1 MITRSKPNP
10 SAFDVGGFLFTEL
23 SYICA
28 MKTLIIV
35 GAGTAGLMAAYEAAS
50 QAKRAQKSLRVILLE
65 KKRKVGLKLTITGK
79 KRCNVTN
86 TAELKDFIE
95 NFGKNGKFLRQAF
108 GKYFNKD
115 VIEFFE
121 SRGLETQSER
131 QGRVFPKNGKATDVV
146 DTLLQA
152 CLKAGV
158 DLRTSSPV
166 EKIITHDRLVKA
178 VVVDGHEISADYLLV
193 TVGGASYTGTGSS
206 GDGFKWAKELGIKV
220 VDLRPGLVPLVVSD
234 PDIKMLRGLDVKNIG
249 LRILLKG
256 KKKIEDFGEI
266 GFNTTGMGGAL
277 ILRHSGWVVDQ
288 LGYGKE
294 VAIELDLK
302 PSLSV
307 EKLDNKLLTLQ
318 NERGKEAVETGLRAL
333 LPQVWIDYLLKR
345 LVIDPQKKMLE
356 LSKAEKTLLKATL
369 KSLRFEISGHRSLN
383 EGIVTQG
390 GVHLSQ
396 VNPITFACKSIE
408 NLYFAGEVLDL
419 HAETGGYNIQAA
431 FTGGSLAAR
440 DVVARV

>member
-1 MITRSKPNP
+1 MWE
-10 SAFDVGGFLFTEL
+10 DFLL
-23 SYICA
+23 VCISYICL

-35 GAGTAGLMAAYEAAS
+35 GAGTAGLMAAFEAAS

-86 TAELKDFIE
+86 TAELKDFIG
-95 NFGKNGKFLRQAF
+95 NFGKNGKFLRQAL
-108 GKYFNKD
+108 GKYFNND

-152 CLKAGV
+152 CLKSGV
-158 DLRTSSPV
+158 DLRISSPV
-166 EKIITHDRLVKA
+166 EKIIAENEKIKA
-178 VVVDGHEISADYLLV
+178 VIVDGREIATDYLLV

-234 PDIKMLRGLDVKNIG
+234 PNIKMLRGLDVKNIG

-288 LGYGKE
+288 LAYGKE

-302 PSLSV
+302 PSLSL
-307 EKLDNKLLTLQ
+307 EKLDNKLLALQ
-318 NERGKEAVETGLRAL
+318 NERAKESVENALRGI

-345 LVIDPQKKMLE
+345 LNIDGQKKMIE
-356 LSKAEKTLLKATL
+356 LGKSEKILVRNTL
-369 KSLRFEISGHRSLN
+369 KNLHFEISGHRSLN

-396 VNPITFACKSIE
+396 VDPITFACKSIP

-431 FTGGSLAAR
+431 FTGGTLAAR
-440 DVVARV
+440 DVVSKV

>member
-1 MITRSKPNP
+1 
-10 SAFDVGGFLFTEL
+10 
-23 SYICA
+23 
-28 MKTLIIV
+28 MKRLIIV
-35 GAGTAGLMAAYEAAS
+35 GAGTAGLMAAYEAAY
-50 QAKRAQKSLRVILLE
+50 QAKRAQKSLKVILLE

-86 TAELKDFIE
+86 TAEIKEFIE

-108 GKYFNKD
+108 GRYFNKD
-115 VIEFFE
+115 VVQFFE
-121 SRGLETQSER
+121 SRGLKTQSER

-146 DTLLQA
+146 DTLMQA
-152 CLKAGV
+152 CLKSGV
-158 DLRTSSPV
+158 DLRLSSPV
-166 EKIITHDRLVKA
+166 QKVNVQEGQVKS
-178 VVVDGHEISADYLLV
+178 VVIDGREIETDYLLV

-234 PDIKMLRGLDVKNIG
+234 PHIKMLRGLDVKNIG

-288 LGYGKE
+288 LAYGKE

-302 PSLSV
+302 PSLSL
-307 EKLDNKLLTLQ
+307 EKLDNKLITLQ
-318 NERGKEAVETGLRAL
+318 NERGKESVENALRGI

-345 LVIDPQKKMLE
+345 LNIDGQKKMIGLAM
-356 LSKAEKTLLKATL
+356 SEKVLIRNTL
-369 KSLRFEISGHRSLN
+369 KNLHFDISGHRSLN

-390 GVHLSQ
+390 GIHLSQ
-396 VNPITFACKSIE
+396 VDPITFACKAIP

-440 DVVARV
+440 NVVSKV

>member
-1 MITRSKPNP
+1 M
-10 SAFDVGGFLFTEL
+10 
-23 SYICA
+23 
-28 MKTLIIV
+28 
-35 GAGTAGLMAAYEAAS
+35 
-50 QAKRAQKSLRVILLE
+50 
-65 KKRKVGLKLTITGK
+65 
-79 KRCNVTN
+79 
-86 TAELKDFIE
+86 
-95 NFGKNGKFLRQAF
+95 
-108 GKYFNKD
+108 
-115 VIEFFE
+115 
-121 SRGLETQSER
+121 
-131 QGRVFPKNGKATDVV
+131 

-152 CLKAGV
+152 CLKSGV

-166 EKIITHDRLVKA
+166 EKIITHDGLVKA

-302 PSLSV
+302 PSLSL
-307 EKLDNKLLTLQ
+307 EKLDNKLLSLQ
-318 NERGKEAVETGLRAL
+318 DERGKEAVESGLRAL

-345 LVIDPQKKMLE
+345 LNIDGQKKLLE
-356 LSKAEKTLLKATL
+356 LSKTEKTLLKTTL

-396 VNPITFACKSIE
+396 VDPITFVCKSIE

-440 DVVARV
+440 DVVTRV